1 MKKYNFPFNGKF
13 GNFGGKYIP
22 ETLVPAIEELEE
34 SYKKF
39 TNDSNF
45 KKELKDYLENYAGR
59 PTPIYLAKNLT
70 DYVGGAKIYLK
81 REDLL
86 HGGAHKT
93 NNTLG
98 QCLLAKKM
106 GKKRII
112 AETGAGQH
120 GVGTAL
126 ASAVLGLECEI
137 YMGLKDTERQKLN
150 VFRMKLL
157 GAKVHSVK
165 SGTQTLKDAINE
177 ALRDWITNV
186 ENTYYVIGSVV
197 GPHPYPMI
205 VRDFQSIIGKEIKK
219 QIRKINGT
227 LPNAIV
233 ACVGGGSNAIG
244 SFYPFIGDQEVSLYG
259 IEAEG
264 SGIKTGKHSATLA
277 AGSTGI
283 LHGMQTYLLQDK
295 MGQISTTH
303 SISAGLD
310 YPGVGPEHSYLK
322 EIKRVNYKSCTDADA
337 IKAFV
342 ILSEKEGIIPALE
355 SAHAISYGMKLAKK
369 MKKSETIVITL
380 SGRGDKDVEVV
391 QNYINGIRD

>member
-1 MKKYNFPFNGKF
+1 MKRYNFPFNGKF

-39 TNDSNF
+39 TNDPEF

-70 DYVGGAKIYLK
+70 EYAGGAKIYLK

-157 GAKVHSVK
+157 GSQVHPVK

-219 QIRKINGT
+219 QMRKITGT

-264 SGIKTGKHSATLA
+264 SGINTGKHSATLS

-295 MGQISTTH
+295 MGQISPTH

-310 YPGVGPEHSYLK
+310 YPGVGPEHSFLK
-322 EIKRVNYKSCTDADA
+322 EIKRVHYKSCTDEDA
-337 IKAFV
+337 IKAFM

-369 MKKSETIVITL
+369 MKKSETIIITL